1 MKLTKERLILLSI
14 IIVLILYLLFHN
26 SDRTLY
32 QLPEIN
38 KIKLADISR
47 IEIIQKGKDI
57 ILEKRDKNWQI
68 DPKGYPADPDK
79 IDKILNMIANLTV
92 TELISKS
99 KNYLRY
105 DLTDDKKLTLKGL
118 SGNTLKREIDI
129 GKTASTHRH
138 THIRLPGDPNVYFA
152 RGDFRRDLDVDVNDL
167 RDMKILSFIPGD
179 IQQISIFRGKAELHL
194 SQMIKKVEAD
204 KDNQGRSHEIITWQ
218 TDEGKTVETTDI
230 DELFYTLS
238 DIDCEKYLDNRP
250 KSKFKDP
257 VFTVKLKSN
266 ILYELSVFEP
276 IDKES
281 KDFPGIS
288 ATNNYTFELSESTVK
303 TIKDKLDKVIKYMRK
318 P

>member
-14 IIVLILYLLFHN
+14 MIVLILYLVFHN
-26 SDRTLY
+26 PDRTLY

-38 KIKLADISR
+38 KIKLADISK

-79 IDKILNMIANLTV
+79 IDKILNMIANLTI

-105 DLTDDKKLTLKGL
+105 DLTDDKKLMLKGF
-118 SGNTLKREIDI
+118 SGDILKREIDI
-129 GKTASTHRH
+129 GKAASTHWH

-152 RGDFRRDLDVDVNDL
+152 RGDFRRVLDVDVNDL
-167 RDMKILSFIPGD
+167 RDMKVLSFIPGD
-179 IQQISIFRGKAELHL
+179 IQQISIFKGQAELHL

-204 KDNQGRSHEIITWQ
+204 KENQVRSHEIITWQ
-218 TDEGKTVETTDI
+218 TDEGKAVETMDI
-230 DELFYTLS
+230 DDLFYTLS
-238 DIDCEKYLDNRP
+238 DIDCEKYLDNIP

-257 VFTVKLKSN
+257 IFTIKLKSN

-281 KDFPGIS
+281 KDFPSIS
-288 ATNNYTFELSESTVK
+288 ATNNYTFELPESTVK
-303 TIKDKLDKVIKYMRK
+303 TIKEKLDKIIKYMMDS
-318 P
+318 